1 MESGLEVCHD
11 GLQLVSAL
19 GFASLVAEFEDSIVQ
34 PPLRH
39 THRRTILSTDRR
51 YVRYRTYCIFEGS
64 LGAPRLA
71 APVRRYAT
79 RSTAAPGQASN
90 LLRKSR
96 RIL

>member
-39 THRRTILSTDRR
+39 THRQIILPTDRR
-51 YVRYRTYCIFEGS
+51 YVRYRTYCILRGERS
-64 LGAPRLA
+64 APMIHITYCFRK
-71 APVRRYAT
+71 VREKDGG
-79 RSTAAPGQASN
+79 PG
-90 LLRKSR
+90 R
-96 RIL
+96 